1 MKHQLKQIFSN
12 GKFLS
17 GFIIFALILLIAIFY
32 PMFSPFNALDNI
44 LQKTGGFSE
53 PGTYINVSEAVSL
66 TTSGNGVKLDVDTS
80 EARINAQLTTENRE
94 YIINWLA
101 TYAGVDTSALD
112 VKEPAALIEAW
123 QANFNIDA
131 MKGTRKADR
140 NEANRMDKQ
149 IHDLVAAE
157 SLIIAQRAEDGT
169 LEETAAID
177 TKAFVNSNDIVSK
190 YTFILGADNFGRDVL
205 TQLCSAIL
213 CSIRVGLV
221 AGAIATTI
229 GTTLGLLAGF
239 IGGTVDNIIVFCT
252 NLFTVIPNFVL
263 LVLISNAIS
272 SAGRNV
278 WIVAIVIGCTAW
290 AWTCRS
296 VRSQVLSLRNRDHVN
311 ISKLSGHSMPRIIAQ
326 DILPFVASY
335 VVMALILQI
344 SGGIGAEAQL
354 SMLGLG
360 PSTTEQATLGLM
372 MNWSTIFQAHTNGS
386 WWAFFPVVLSIAL
399 ISFSLN
405 RMNTGLDQ
413 IFNPQL
419 RD

>member
-17 GFIIFALILLIAIFY
+17 GFIIFALILLIAFIY
-32 PMFSPFNALDNI
+32 PLFSPFDALSNI

-53 PGTYINVSEAVSL
+53 PGTYINVSEAISL
-66 TTSGNGVKLDVDTS
+66 TTAGNGVKLDVDTTG
-80 EARINAQLTTENRE
+80 ARINAQLSKDNRTYMIE
-94 YIINWLA
+94 WLS
-101 TYAGVDTSALD
+101 TYAGVDTSDLSVD
-112 VKEPAALIEAW
+112 EPNVLIEKW
-123 QANFNIDA
+123 QENYNVDL
-131 MKGTRKADR
+131 MKGTTKAKR
-140 NEANRMDKQ
+140 NDANRLDKQ
-149 IHDLVAAE
+149 IANIVSSEAI
-157 SLIIAQRAEDGT
+157 IIAAAAEDGT
-169 LEETAAID
+169 LTETAAID
-177 TKAFVNSNDIVSK
+177 TQAFVNTNDIVSK

-205 TQLCSAIL
+205 TQLCSAIK

-221 AGAIATTI
+221 AGAIATVI
-229 GTTLGLLAGF
+229 GTTLGLLSGF
-239 IGGTVDNIIVFCT
+239 LGGVVDNIIVFFT

-272 SAGRNV
+272 AAGRNV

-311 ISKLSGHSMPRIIAQ
+311 ISKLSGHSLVRIICQ

-344 SGGIGAEAQL
+344 SGGIAAEAQL

-372 MNWSTIFQAHTNGS
+372 MNWATLFNAHINGA
-386 WWAFFPVVLSIAL
+386 WWAFFPPVLTIAL